1 MSEHPA
7 HYSGEFHARVP
18 PSEPMMKGGH
28 QPGIKVGNDRL
39 PESHL
44 ETFPP
49 GTAPPES
56 SFRPNPISEIPGQA
70 NNPDVDESTRSDP
83 LDFPGATSKDVSH
96 SYGEPLQGLEGR
108 ETGSQLPG
116 KKHTDSRK
124 HPRARKEAGDG
135 LGGVMANANK
145 TDPVRQHGWDLPE
158 GVEKGMKGKGSGDW
172 PGAEERVPETADQVA
187 SEMPGN

>member
-7 HYSGEFHARVP
+7 HYSGEFHARKP

-70 NNPDVDESTRSDP
+70 NNPEVDSSGRSDP
-83 LDFPGATSKDVSH
+83 LDFPGATSKDVSN
-96 SYGEPLQGLEGR
+96 SYGRPMQCLEGR
-108 ETGSQLPG
+108 EVASQLPG
-116 KKHTDSRK
+116 KKHTGTRE
-124 HPRARKEAGDG
+124 HPHGHKEAGAG
-135 LGGVMANANK
+135 LGAIAANVNK
-145 TDPVRQHGWDLPE
+145 SDPVREHGWDLPE
-158 GVEKGMKGKGSGDW
+158 GVEKGTRGKVGESLA
-172 PGAEERVPETADQVA
+172 GAEGVEPVKADEVA
-187 SEMPGN
+187 SERF

>member
-49 GTAPPES
+49 GTAPAES
-56 SFRPNPISEIPGQA
+56 SFRPNTTSEIPGQA
-70 NNPDVDESTRSDP
+70 NNPEMDPESRTDP
-83 LDFPGATSKDVSH
+83 LDFPGATSKDVSN
-96 SYGEPLQGLEGR
+96 SLGRPMQGLEGR
-108 ETGSQLPG
+108 EVASQLPG
-116 KKHTDSRK
+116 KKHTGTRM
-124 HPRARKEAGDG
+124 HPHGHKEAGAG
-135 LGGVMANANK
+135 LGAIEANVNK
-145 TDPVRQHGWDLPE
+145 TDAVREHGWDLPE
-158 GVEKGMKGKGSGDW
+158 GVEKGAKGKGSEDW
-172 PGAEERVPETADQVA
+172 PGAEDREPVKADEVA
-187 SEMPGN
+187 SERA

>member
-7 HYSGEFHARVP
+7 HYTGEFHARVP

-56 SFRPNPISEIPGQA
+56 SFRPNPTSEVPGQA
-70 NNPDVDESTRSDP
+70 NNPEVDPSSRSDP
-83 LDFPGATSKDVSH
+83 LDFPGATSKDVNA
-96 SYGEPLQGLEGR
+96 SYGRPMQGTEGR
-108 ETGSQLPG
+108 EVASQLPG
-116 KKHTDSRK
+116 KKHTGSRT
-124 HPRARKEAGDG
+124 HPRARKEAGEG
-135 LGGVMANANK
+135 PGGIEANANR
-145 TDPVRQHGWDLPE
+145 TDPVREHGWDLPE
-158 GVEKGMKGKGSGDW
+158 GVEKGTRGKAGGNL
-172 PGAEERVPETADQVA
+172 PGAEEAEPAKADGVA
-187 SEMPGN
+187 SEMP

>member
-7 HYSGEFHARVP
+7 HYSGEFHARKP

-56 SFRPNPISEIPGQA
+56 SFRPNPISEVPGQA
-70 NNPDVDESTRSDP
+70 NNPEIDPSGRSDP
-83 LDFPGATSKDVSH
+83 LDFPGATSKDVSN
-96 SYGEPLQGLEGR
+96 SYGRPMQGLEGR
-108 ETGSQLPG
+108 EVASQLPG
-116 KKHTDSRK
+116 KKHTGTRE
-124 HPRARKEAGDG
+124 HPHGHKEAGAG
-135 LGGVMANANK
+135 LGAIAANVNK
-145 TDPVRQHGWDLPE
+145 TDPVREHGWDLPE
-158 GVEKGMKGKGSGDW
+158 GVEKGTRGKVGESLT
-172 PGAEERVPETADQVA
+172 GAEGVEPVKADQVA
-187 SEMPGN
+187 SERF